1 MPVNVI
7 KRAIATLSWID
18 PRTGLPE
25 VDKMGEPGAN
35 INRALIVGQSAYRF
49 SNFLN
54 VTVTSADGWIID
66 RRIEADS
73 GMYRSP
79 SFLRIQS
86 APVGNIG
93 QYSLSMGS
101 AAVFRQL
108 VGCRTVSPETIGGT
122 VGGIIGGP
130 IGERLGKE
138 AAELMTAFP
147 PIWTEIEMT
156 IYADGNWTHQL
167 IQHSIFPSVS
177 FYAINA
183 VGVFERQ
190 GKSYDAVPNLELWK
204 KNGWGPMVAG
214 KGGPT
219 PGNPWKMTSP
229 KGWGG
234 STTSN
239 IPASNGSSAR

>member
-1 MPVNVI
+1 VNVI

-25 VDKMGEPGAN
+25 VDQLGEPGPW
-35 INRALIVGQSAYRF
+35 INRALITGRSGYRF

-54 VTVTSADGWIID
+54 VTATATDGRIIA
-66 RRIEADS
+66 RRIEPDS

-79 SFLRIQS
+79 SFLKIPS
-86 APVGNIG
+86 APVGKIG
-93 QYSLSMGS
+93 QYSISLGS

-108 VGCRTVSPETIGGT
+108 VGCRTVSPETIGST
-122 VGGIIGGP
+122 VGGIFGGP
-130 IGERLGKE
+130 IGARLGKE
-138 AAELMTAFP
+138 AAEYMSAFP
-147 PIWTEIEMT
+147 PIWTEIEIT

-177 FYAINA
+177 YYAINDF
-183 VGVFERQ
+183 GVFERQ
-190 GKSYDAVPNLELWK
+190 GTYDAVPNLEMWK
-204 KNGWGPMVAG
+204 RDGWGPMIPG

-219 PGNPWKMTSP
+219 PGNPWKMTNP

-234 STTSN
+234 STTSD
-239 IPASNGSSAR
+239 IPASNASPAP

>member
-1 MPVNVI
+1 MI

-25 VDKMGEPGAN
+25 VDKAGEPGAK
-35 INRALIVGQSAYRF
+35 INRALITGRSAYRF
-49 SNFLN
+49 SSFLN
-54 VTVTSADGWIID
+54 VTVTSIDGLIIS

-79 SFLRIQS
+79 SFLGIQS
-86 APVGNIG
+86 DPVGNIG

-130 IGERLGKE
+130 IGQRLGKE
-138 AAELMTAFP
+138 AAEYVTAFP

-177 FYAINA
+177 FYAINDF
-183 VGVFERQ
+183 GTFERQ
-190 GKSYDAVPNLELWK
+190 GKSYDGVPNLELWK
-204 KNGWGPMVAG
+204 KGGWGPMIPG

-219 PGNPWKMTSP
+219 PGNPWKMTNP

-239 IPASNGSSAR
+239 IPASNGSSVR